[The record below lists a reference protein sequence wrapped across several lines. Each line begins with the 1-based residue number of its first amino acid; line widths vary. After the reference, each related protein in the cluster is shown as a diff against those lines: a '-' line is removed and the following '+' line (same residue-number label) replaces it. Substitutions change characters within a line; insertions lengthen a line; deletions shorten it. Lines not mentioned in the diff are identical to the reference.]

1 MILTE
6 KQQAYCPDSVEC
18 TPIYSVRQSQSSE
31 VPVGPAQES
40 TNPKPQTRP
49 PMTGMS
55 TSLPSRHRDAASID
69 STYGPPGDGTTNMF
83 PQSFQPSG
91 DDMDFSP
98 DLGLGERNPPSDHP
112 TPSTLNSSSN
122 TSYSISGVDNPSP
135 GKKQK
140 PPQGTTSSFE
150 RVQPVHISPTK
161 TEAPPMPDL
170 GNLSGQTYPNSTT
183 SSLGATGAPPAFS
196 MPSAWDMPAANP
208 AMSNVDFDNVNVDSM
223 SEAQWAQ
230 ILSDTGGVAGWTSWR
245 QS

>member
-1 MILTE
+1 
-6 KQQAYCPDSVEC
+6 
-18 TPIYSVRQSQSSE
+18 
-31 VPVGPAQES
+31 
-40 TNPKPQTRP
+40 
-49 PMTGMS
+49 MT
-55 TSLPSRHRDAASID
+55 TSLPSRHRDAANMD
-69 STYGPPGDGTTNMF
+69 SAYGPPSDRTTNIF
-83 PQSFQPSG
+83 PQSFQPSSE
-91 DDMDFSP
+91 DMDFSP
-98 DLGLGERNPPSDHP
+98 DIGLGERNAPSDHP

-140 PPQGTTSSFE
+140 ATQGATSSFE

-170 GNLSGQTYPNSTT
+170 SNLSGQTYPNTT
-183 SSLGATGAPPAFS
+183 ASSIGATDPPPPFS

-208 AMSNVDFDNVNVDSM
+208 AMSNVDFGNINVDSL

-230 ILSDTGGVAGWTSWR
+230 ILNDTGNLGSWSNWR